1 MTAAITAVSGPAR
14 VDSSPLALARRL
26 QPGDVAIVDAL
37 DLDKRAAAALAARRP
52 AAVVN
57 AQPCLSGRLPTTGA
71 LVLLEAGIP
80 VVESA
85 GSEVLAIRDGAAVTV
100 DGARVAAGSRV
111 LDDGTRLSLEDVE
124 HRIRVADEDL
134 HVHVA
139 SYTATALDL
148 LNRDAD
154 LLLDGIG
161 LPELRLPVDGRPVVV
176 VTPRFTGG
184 DEVLARFAR
193 ERRPV
198 VIGVGEGA
206 DAARAAGLMPRIVLG
221 DIAAVGEDVLRRAAQ
236 VIVHDPVGRDAGVAR
251 AQAIGLSHDACE
263 ARLASEDVA
272 LLAAHAA
279 GASVVVVAGARDGL
293 LDYVEDRSTAG
304 AGALLSR
311 LVASGSVVDA
321 GALPALYRHRYSAW
335 TAWGALGLAAGA
347 LVLAAWGTPEGHDA
361 LASAWQ
367 WLSDTVGGGR

>member
-1 MTAAITAVSGPAR
+1 MTAAITAISGPAR
-14 VDSSPLALARRL
+14 VDSSPLVLARRL

-85 GSEVLAIRDGAAVTV
+85 GAEVLAIRDGAAVTV
-100 DGARVAAGSRV
+100 EGARVAAGARV
-111 LDDGTRLSLEDVE
+111 LEDGTRLSLEDVE

-139 SYTATALDL
+139 SFTATALDL

-193 ERRPV
+193 ERRPI

-206 DAARAAGLMPRIVLG
+206 DAAKAAGLMPRIVVG
-221 DIAAVGEDVLRRAAQ
+221 DIDAVGEELLRRAAQ

-251 AQAIGLSHDACE
+251 AHAIGLSHDACD

-279 GASVVVVAGARDGL
+279 GASVIVVAGARDGL

-311 LVASGSVVDA
+311 LVASGRVVDS
-321 GALPALYRHRYSAW
+321 GVLPALYRHRYSAW
-335 TAWGALGLAAGA
+335 TAWGAVGLAAGA
-347 LVLAAWGTPEGHDA
+347 LLLAAWGTPEGHDA
-361 LASAWQ
+361 LAAAGAW
-367 WLSDTVGGGR
+367 LADTFGGGR

>member
-1 MTAAITAVSGPAR
+1 MTAATTAISGPAR

-57 AQPCLSGRLPTTGA
+57 AQACISGRLPTTGA

-85 GSEVLAIRDGAAVTV
+85 GQDVLAFRDGAQVTV
-100 DGARVAAGSRV
+100 EGDSVASAGRIADAGSR
-111 LDDGTRLSLEDVE
+111 LTLEDVE
-124 HRIRVADEDL
+124 QRIRVADQDL

-139 SYTATALDL
+139 SFTATALDL
-148 LNRDAD
+148 LHRDAD
-154 LLLDGIG
+154 LFLDGIG

-176 VTPRFTGG
+176 VTSRFAGG

-198 VIGVGEGA
+198 VIGVGDGA
-206 DAARAAGLMPRIVLG
+206 DAARAAGLNPRIVLG
-221 DIAAVGEDVLRRAAQ
+221 DIDSVGEDVLRRASQ
-236 VIVHDPVGRDAGVAR
+236 VIVHDPAGRDAGLAR
-251 AQAIGLSHDACE
+251 AQAIGLSHDDCDAS
-263 ARLASEDVA
+263 LASEDVA

-279 GASVVVVAGARDGL
+279 GASVVIVAGGRDGL

-311 LVASGSVVDA
+311 LVASGAVVDA
-321 GALPALYRHRYSAW
+321 AVLPALYRHRYSAW
-335 TAWGALGLAAGA
+335 TAWGALGLAAAA
-347 LVLAAWGTPEGHDA
+347 LLLAAWGTPEGHDA
-361 LASAWQ
+361 LAGAWT
-367 WLSDTVGGGR
+367 WLAETVGGGA

>member
-1 MTAAITAVSGPAR
+1 MTAATTLISGPAR

-37 DLDKRAAAALAARRP
+37 DLDRRAAAALAERRP

-57 AQPCLSGRLPTTGA
+57 ASACLSGRLPTTGA

-85 GSEVLAIRDGAAVTV
+85 GPDVLAFRDGSTV
-100 DGARVAAGSRV
+100 SVEDGRIASGPRSVEGGV
-111 LDDGTRLSLEDVE
+111 RLHLEDVE
-124 HRIRVADEDL
+124 ARIRAADEDL

-139 SYTATALDL
+139 SFTATALDL

-154 LLLDGIG
+154 LLLDGVG
-161 LPELRLPVDGRPVVV
+161 LPELRLPVKDRPVVV
-176 VTPRFTGG
+176 VTSRFAGG

-193 ERRPV
+193 ERRPI

-206 DAARAAGLMPRIVLG
+206 DAARAAGLVPRIVLG
-221 DIAAVGEDVLRRAAQ
+221 DIDAVSEDVLARAAQ
-236 VIVHDPVGRDAGVAR
+236 VVVHDAEGRDAGRAR
-251 AQAIGLSHDACE
+251 AQAIGLTHDSCDAS
-263 ARLASEDVA
+263 LASEEVA
-272 LLAAHAA
+272 MLAAHRA
-279 GASVVVVAGARDGL
+279 GASVVIVAGARDGL

-311 LVASGSVVDA
+311 LVASGSVVDSRVL
-321 GALPALYRHRYSAW
+321 GAVYRHRYSAW
-335 TAWGALGLAAGA
+335 TAWGALALAAVA
-347 LVLAAWGTPEGHDA
+347 VLLAAWGTPEGHDA
-361 LASAWQ
+361 LASAWE
-367 WLSDTVGGGR
+367 WIDRTVGGGR